1 MKIGELRILPVHDGI
16 GVEVAAE
23 ILSRPDV
30 ADAWACH
37 PDEVGSDGTL
47 ELPLGGFCITT
58 GDQVVL
64 VDAGVGAYNDGKYVG
79 GGLLDSLHDRGI
91 APDDVTDVV
100 FTHLH
105 FDHVGWASHRGEIV
119 FPRATFRVHRAD
131 WEYFVT
137 GPDATDAAI
146 EKLTPIESQL
156 ELFDTD
162 FTVAPGSTQS
172 IRLDTH
178 PVR

>member
-79 GGLLDSLHDRGI
+79 GGLLD
-91 APDDVTDVV
+91 
-100 FTHLH
+100 
-105 FDHVGWASHRGEIV
+105 
-119 FPRATFRVHRAD
+119 
-131 WEYFVT
+131 
-137 GPDATDAAI
+137 
-146 EKLTPIESQL
+146 
-156 ELFDTD
+156 
-162 FTVAPGSTQS
+162 
-172 IRLDTH
+172 
-178 PVR
+178 